1 MEDVLAIIFI
11 FGGAAITLVAYSPI
25 GKAKAFAA
33 RIRGETQE
41 LADVHERL
49 DFTERLVASRT
60 EPASL
65 KQPEV

>member
-25 GKAKAFAA
+25 GKAFAA